1 MVKQILSCD
10 WGTTSFRLRLVNVG
24 DAAVLAETASNK
36 GIAAVYEA
44 WLQSGLPENERS
56 IFYKDIL
63 KTAVSALGHA
73 VDNAV
78 PLIVSGMA
86 SATIG
91 MEELS
96 YQGIPLL
103 IKPGS
108 LYAKKIAKR
117 SLCLHR

>member
-10 WGTTSFRLRLVNVG
+10 WGTTSFRLRLVNVD
-24 DAAVLAETASNK
+24 DAAVQVETTSNK

-44 WLQSGLPENERS
+44 WLQSGLPENERP
-56 IFYKDIL
+56 IFYKNIL

-73 VDNAV
+73 VDNPV

-91 MEELS
+91 MEELP
-96 YQGIPLL
+96 YQSIPLL
-103 IKPGS
+103 INPGS
-108 LYAKKIAKR
+108 LHTKKIAIDKNFD
-117 SLCLHR
+117 